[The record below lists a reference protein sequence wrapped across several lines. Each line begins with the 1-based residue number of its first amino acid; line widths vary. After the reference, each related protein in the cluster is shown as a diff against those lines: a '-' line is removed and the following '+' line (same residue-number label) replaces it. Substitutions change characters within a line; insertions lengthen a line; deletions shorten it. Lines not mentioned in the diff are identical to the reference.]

1 MGQCSALAI
10 KNSRGSPIL
19 MVLIATFII
28 RHNRQRSR
36 TADATL
42 MAGLTNRLSR

>member
-1 MGQCSALAI
+1 MAGARLWQLKAA
-10 KNSRGSPIL
+10 GVPVL
-19 MVLIATFII
+19 MVQIVTSII

-42 MAGLTNRLSR
+42 MAGLTNCLSH